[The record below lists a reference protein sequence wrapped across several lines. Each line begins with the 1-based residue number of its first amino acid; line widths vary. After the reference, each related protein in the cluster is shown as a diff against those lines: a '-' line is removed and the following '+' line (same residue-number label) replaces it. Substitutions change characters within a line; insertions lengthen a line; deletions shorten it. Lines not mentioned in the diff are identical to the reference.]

1 LLFRGDESGHCSASG
16 GNGRRS
22 VAIVVLSAVQTAR
35 RHWRHPGWRAILPQ
49 VCRSAEP
56 LRRLWRC
63 SGRTARTQQQQ
74 TVKEASMRKPE
85 LAAAIAEKAD
95 LTKDQA
101 NRVLNAV
108 LEEITSALN
117 RKDSVTLVGFG
128 TFLQRH
134 RGART
139 GKNPQTGAPVK
150 IKASNTVAFKPGKS
164 LRDAVN

>member
-1 LLFRGDESGHCSASG
+1 
-16 GNGRRS
+16 
-22 VAIVVLSAVQTAR
+22 
-35 RHWRHPGWRAILPQ
+35 
-49 VCRSAEP
+49 
-56 LRRLWRC
+56 
-63 SGRTARTQQQQ
+63 
-74 TVKEASMRKPE
+74 MRKPE

-139 GKNPQTGAPVK
+139 GKNPRPANRSRSRPATPSPSSR
-150 IKASNTVAFKPGKS
+150 ASP
-164 LRDAVN
+164 

>member
-1 LLFRGDESGHCSASG
+1 
-16 GNGRRS
+16 
-22 VAIVVLSAVQTAR
+22 
-35 RHWRHPGWRAILPQ
+35 
-49 VCRSAEP
+49 
-56 LRRLWRC
+56 
-63 SGRTARTQQQQ
+63 
-74 TVKEASMRKPE
+74 MRKPE

-108 LEEITSALN
+108 LEEITGALN

-128 TFLQRH
+128 TFVQRH

-139 GKNPQTGAPVK
+139 GKNPQTGQPVK

-164 LRDAVN
+164 LKDAVNWARYPEPFGSGFPCAAMLRHSLIQPCFRQAVVLQEKHYNARPSSSITRPCA

>member
-1 LLFRGDESGHCSASG
+1 
-16 GNGRRS
+16 
-22 VAIVVLSAVQTAR
+22 
-35 RHWRHPGWRAILPQ
+35 
-49 VCRSAEP
+49 
-56 LRRLWRC
+56 
-63 SGRTARTQQQQ
+63 
-74 TVKEASMRKPE
+74 MRKPE

-108 LEEITSALN
+108 LEEITNALN

-139 GKNPQTGAPVK
+139 GKNPQTGAAVK
-150 IKASNTVAFKPGKS
+150 IKASNMAKCEAIDDRRTRNAWGWLYCGK
-164 LRDAVN
+164 